1 MGNVQ
6 LSLALSGYD
15 HTRDLVE
22 GRVATPGIDL
32 VAIQLSIEEIFY
44 RVAKFRDFDVAEF
57 SFAKYV
63 AMKDQDVND
72 ITAIP
77 VFPSRAFRQSSIY
90 IRAGSPLRSPEDLR
104 EKRVGVP
111 EWAQTASVWTRSWL
125 HHEVGVRIQEIDW
138 VQAGVSSPGR
148 QEKVPLKIPVGV
160 NYSSAPDRSLTE
172 MLLDGTL
179 DAVLSAHPPEP
190 FKRGT
195 GEIVQ
200 LFGDGGREEEAAYYQ
215 TTGLYPLMHVVTIK
229 QDVLD
234 AHPWVAGNLLAAF
247 DRSKQNS
254 LDRLADLN
262 ASRFPVPWLRDH
274 LKDVERLF
282 GGDPFPYGVEA
293 NRATVGKFLQFSY
306 EQGVAARQ
314 LEVDDLFAPQT
325 LSAYTL

>member
-32 VAIQLSIEEIFY
+32 IAIQISIEEIFY

-63 AMKDQDVND
+63 AMKDQGVGD

-90 IRAGSPLRSPEDLR
+90 IRADSPLRSPEELR
-104 EKRVGVP
+104 GKRVGIP

-125 HHEVGVRIQEIDW
+125 HHRVGVRIEEIEW

-148 QEKVPLKIPVGV
+148 QEKVPLRIPVGV
-160 NYSSAPDRSLTE
+160 NYSSAPDRDLTG

-179 DAVLSAHPPEP
+179 DAVLSAHPPQP

-200 LFGDGGREEEAAYYQ
+200 LFRHGSREEETAYYQ
-215 TTGLYPLMHVVTIK
+215 ATGLYPLMHVVTIK
-229 QDVLD
+229 RDVLD
-234 AHPWVAGNLLAAF
+234 AHPWVAGNLFVAF

-254 LDRLADLN
+254 LERLADLN
-262 ASRFPVPWLRDH
+262 ASRYPVPWLSDH
-274 LKDVERLF
+274 LKEVQQLF
-282 GGDPFPYGVEA
+282 GGDPFPYGVEP
-293 NRATVGKFLQFSY
+293 NRATIEKFLQFAC
-306 EQGVAARQ
+306 EQGVATRQ
-314 LEVDDLFAPQT
+314 LEVDDLFAEQT
-325 LSAYTL
+325 LSGYRL